1 MKVIAKAFIGKWQQA
16 LQRIN
21 SAVAHNFTPNVSS
34 AVAESIGNE
43 ELLRN
48 CKELL
53 RKILLQL
60 LVYFQR
66 FIRVVKSSG
75 NQRLEQ
81 ELLALKTTVR
91 YEIRRLV
98 TPEKK

>member
-1 MKVIAKAFIGKWQQA
+1 MGAFVGKWERA

-21 SAVAHNFTPNVSS
+21 AAVAHNFTPNVSA

-53 RKILLQL
+53 RKVLLQL
-60 LVYFQR
+60 LYYFQR
-66 FIRVVKSSG
+66 FIRVVKASG

-81 ELLALKTTVR
+81 EMLALRTTLK
-91 YEIRRLV
+91 YEVRRLV
-98 TPEKK
+98 ADTARPE